1 MGKKRVGVVLS
12 GCGFLDGAE
21 IHESVITLL
30 ALDRAGAQVRVLAPE
45 VPQSDVIDHR
55 AGKPT
60 TERRNVLIEAARIS
74 RGEIENVARVRADD
88 FDAVILP
95 GGYGA
100 AKNLS
105 TFATAG
111 KGMKVDA
118 EVERLLRDAHAA
130 RKPVGFWC
138 IAPVIAARVFGEL
151 HPRLTIGNDPD
162 TARAVEAMG
171 AVHVDCKVDDIV
183 VDDKHKFVTTPAYML
198 GPSIAPVAAGIEKA
212 VARVLALA
220 G

>member
-1 MGKKRVGVVLS
+1 MAKKRVGVVLS

-21 IHESVITLL
+21 IHESVLTLL
-30 ALDRAGAQVRVLAPE
+30 ALDRAGVEVRVLAPE
-45 VPQSDVIDHR
+45 TPQSDVIDHR
-55 AGKPT
+55 ASKPT

-74 RGEIENVARVRADD
+74 RGAIENVARVRADD
-88 FDAVILP
+88 FDAIILP

-111 KGMKVDA
+111 KAMKVDPD
-118 EVERLLRDAHAA
+118 VEHLLRDAHAA
-130 RKPVGFWC
+130 KKPLGFWC
-138 IAPVIAARVFGEL
+138 IAPVIAARLFGEL

-162 TARAVEAMG
+162 TAKAVEAMG
-171 AVHVDCKVDDIV
+171 AVHVVCKVDDIV
-183 VDDKHKFVTTPAYML
+183 VDEKNKLVTTPAYML
-198 GPSIAPVAAGIEKA
+198 GPTIAPVAAGIERG
-212 VARVLALA
+212 VARVLALL